1 LPALRAGGCDKIDVM
16 PFHRLVASLLVVG
29 SLAGTA
35 PHAFAQADA
44 ESYFEFLMA
53 RRLEGAGDFA
63 GAQAALDRAVK
74 GAPGS
79 AELRGQVASFHLR
92 RSQPDEAEKAAK
104 AALAI
109 DENNT
114 EAHRALGLVYAGYA
128 DAATGGRAAS
138 PQIAA
143 YLKDAVTHLERAAA
157 SAATG
162 DLVLHF
168 TLGRLYLRTD
178 QAAKAVDSLNRVV
191 SLNPGSVQ
199 ARLALAQALA
209 ANKSLPQ
216 AIDTL
221 ELIVDDE
228 PRVAAALGQYQEQAG
243 RFREAASSYTKAL
256 EVNPMSREIK
266 ARRIAALFAA
276 EDLAGAAAA
285 AADAQRQHP
294 DDARFPRLRARAL
307 FDGGSR
313 SDGLSVMEGAARA
326 FPKDANTM
334 YQLADMYK
342 DAGRQPDAEKTLR
355 QLLSV
360 EPANANALN
369 YLGYLLALR
378 GDRLDEAIELVRK
391 ALVAEPDN
399 GAFLDSLGW
408 AYFRK
413 GDLSEAEKFLGQA
426 ASRLPR
432 NSEVQDHLGD
442 VLAKRGRL
450 PDAVD
455 AWTRALEGDGSDID
469 RAEIQKKINDARSK
483 IRK

>member
-1 LPALRAGGCDKIDVM
+1 M
-16 PFHRLVASLLVVG
+16 SFHRLVASLLVVG

-35 PHAFAQADA
+35 PHAFAQAEAD
-44 ESYFEFLMA
+44 SYFEFLMA
-53 RRLEGAGDFA
+53 RRLEGAGDFT
-63 GAQAALDRAVK
+63 GAQAAFDRAVQA
-74 GAPGS
+74 APRS
-79 AELRGQVASFHLR
+79 AELRGQIASFYLR

-104 AALAI
+104 AALDI
-109 DENNT
+109 DDANVEG
-114 EAHRALGLVYAGYA
+114 HRALGLVYAGYA
-128 DAATGGRAAS
+128 DAATGARAAS
-138 PQIAA
+138 PEIAT
-143 YLKDAVTHLERAAA
+143 YLKNAITHLERAAEG
-157 SAATG
+157 AATG

-168 TLGRLYLRTD
+168 TLGRLYLRTE
-178 QAAKAVDSLNRVV
+178 QPGKAVESLNRVV

-199 ARLALAQALA
+199 ARLALAQAYA
-209 ANKSLPQ
+209 ANKNVPM

-228 PRVAAALGQYQEQAG
+228 PRVAPALGQYQEQAG
-243 RFREAASSYTKAL
+243 RFKDAAASYTKAL
-256 EVNPMSREIK
+256 EVQPMSREIK
-266 ARRIAALFAA
+266 ARRIAALFGAN
-276 EDLAGAAAA
+276 DLPGAAAA

-294 DDARFPRLRARAL
+294 DDPRFPRLRARAL

-313 SDGLSVMEGAARA
+313 NDGLSVLEGAART
-326 FPKDANTM
+326 FPKDANTL

-355 QLLSV
+355 QLLTV

-369 YLGYLLALR
+369 YLGYLLALK
-378 GDRLDEAIELVRK
+378 GDRERLDEAIDLVRR

-408 AYFRK
+408 ALYRK
-413 GDLSEAEKFLGQA
+413 GDLGEAERYLGQA
-426 ASRLPR
+426 ATRLPR

-455 AWTRALEGDGSDID
+455 AWMRALAGDGSDID

>member
-1 LPALRAGGCDKIDVM
+1 M
-16 PFHRLVASLLVVG
+16 PVHRLVASLLVVG

-35 PHAFAQADA
+35 PRAFAQSDTD
-44 ESYFEFLMA
+44 SYFEFLMA
-53 RRLEGAGDFA
+53 RRLEGAGDFT
-63 GAQAALDRAVK
+63 GAQAALGRALQA
-74 GAPGS
+74 APRS
-79 AELRGQVASFHLR
+79 AELRGQVASFYLR

-104 AALAI
+104 EALAI
-109 DENNT
+109 DEANI

-128 DAATGGRAAS
+128 DAATGPRT

-143 YLKDAVTHLERAAA
+143 FLKDAMTHLERAAA
-157 SAATG
+157 GAAPG

-178 QAAKAVDSLNRVV
+178 QTAKAVDSLNRVV
-191 SLNPGSVQ
+191 SVNPGSVQ
-199 ARLALAQALA
+199 ARLALAQAHA
-209 ANKSLPQ
+209 ANKNLPS

-243 RFREAASSYTKAL
+243 RFKEAATSYTKAL
-256 EVNPMSREIK
+256 EVQPMSREIK
-266 ARRIAALFAA
+266 ARRIAALFSAS
-276 EDLAGAAAA
+276 DLEGAAAA
-285 AADAQRQHP
+285 ASDAQRQHP
-294 DDARFPRLRARAL
+294 DDPRFPRLRARAL

-313 SDGLSVMEGAARA
+313 GDGLAVLEGAART
-326 FPKDANTM
+326 FPKDSNTL

-342 DAGRQPDAEKTLR
+342 DAGRNPDAEKTLR
-355 QLLSV
+355 QLLVV
-360 EPANANALN
+360 EPANANAMN

-378 GDRLDEAIELVRK
+378 GDRLDEAIDLVRK
-391 ALVAEPDN
+391 ALVVEPDN

-413 GDLSEAEKFLGQA
+413 GDLGEAEKYLGQA
-426 ASRLPR
+426 ASRMPK

-450 PDAVD
+450 PDAVE
-455 AWTRALEGDGSDID
+455 AWTRALDGDGSDSD
-469 RAEIQKKINDARSK
+469 KAEIQKKINDARSK
-483 IRK
+483 LRK

>member
-1 LPALRAGGCDKIDVM
+1 MAL
-16 PFHRLVASLLVVG
+16 HRLVASLLVVG
-29 SLAGTA
+29 SLAGSA
-35 PHAFAQADA
+35 PGAFAQSDAD
-44 ESYFEFLMA
+44 SYFEFLMA

-63 GAQAALDRAVK
+63 GAQAALDRAVQ
-74 GAPGS
+74 GAPRS

-92 RSQPDEAEKAAK
+92 RSQPDEAEKSAK

-109 DENNT
+109 DENNI
-114 EAHRALGLVYAGYA
+114 EGHRALGLVYAGYA
-128 DAATGGRAAS
+128 DAATGARSNS
-138 PQIAA
+138 PEIAT
-143 YLKDAVTHLERAAA
+143 YLKDAVTHLERAATGA
-157 SAATG
+157 PAG

-168 TLGRLYLRTD
+168 TLGRLYLRTE
-178 QAAKAVDSLNRVV
+178 QASKAVEALNRVV

-199 ARLALAQALA
+199 ARLALAQAHA

-216 AIDTL
+216 AIDAL

-228 PRVAAALGQYQEQAG
+228 PRVAASLGQYQEQAG
-243 RFREAASSYTKAL
+243 RFKDAAASYTKAL
-256 EVNPMSREIK
+256 EVQPMSREIK
-266 ARRIAALFAA
+266 ARRIAALFGA
-276 EDLAGAAAA
+276 EDLPGAAAA

-294 DDARFPRLRARAL
+294 DDPRFPRLRARAL

-313 SDGLSVMEGAARA
+313 NDGLAVLEGAART
-326 FPKDANTM
+326 FPKDSNTL

-342 DAGRQPDAEKTLR
+342 DAGRQPDAEKSLR
-355 QLLSV
+355 QLLSA
-360 EPANANALN
+360 EPTNANALN

-391 ALVAEPDN
+391 ALAREPDN

-408 AYFRK
+408 AYYRK
-413 GDLSEAEKFLGQA
+413 GDLGEAERYLGQA

-469 RAEIQKKINDARSK
+469 RAEIQKKINDARGK